1 MLEESDL
8 DLLTQELR
16 PTQHKWESIGYELVE
31 LPHYFY
37 TDDIRRQYSDV
48 GDRLREM
55 LSTQLHVTITWRNMV
70 DALRSP
76 SVAESQ
82 LADQLEAKYCP
93 SEFTNNNL
101 LLSLKWSGERNRISW
116 AYCPKRKPIRL
127 LDHYLL
133 LAIPLQH

>member
-16 PTQHKWESIGYELVE
+16 PAQHKWESIGEELR
-31 LPHYFY
+31 YIY
-37 TDDIRRQYSDV
+37 SADDIRRQYSDD

-55 LSTQLHVTITWRNMV
+55 LSTQLQYPYTTWRNIV

-76 SVAESQ
+76 GVAESQ

-93 SEFTNNNL
+93 SEFTNNNIL
-101 LLSLKWSGERNRISW
+101 LYFSEYN
-116 AYCPKRKPIRL
+116 AVQ
-127 LDHYLL
+127 HYT
-133 LAIPLQH
+133 

>member
-16 PTQHKWESIGYELVE
+16 PAQHKWEDIGYEL
-31 LPHYFY
+31 PYFH
-37 TDDIRRQYSDV
+37 TADDIRHQYSDD

-55 LSTQLHVTITWRNMV
+55 LRERLQNLDCTWRNIV

-76 SVAESQ
+76 GVRESQ

-93 SEFTNNNL
+93 SEFTNNNVL
-101 LLSLKWSGERNRISW
+101 LYFSEYN
-116 AYCPKRKPIRL
+116 AVQ
-127 LDHYLL
+127 HYT
-133 LAIPLQH
+133 

>member
-16 PTQHKWESIGYELVE
+16 PAQHKWESIGHE
-31 LPHYFY
+31 LPYY
-37 TDDIRRQYSDV
+37 SYSADYIRLRYSDD

-55 LSTQLHVTITWRNMV
+55 LSTRLQHSTTWRNIV

-76 SVAESQ
+76 GVAESQ

-93 SEFTNNNL
+93 SEFTNNNIL
-101 LLSLKWSGERNRISW
+101 LYFSEYN
-116 AYCPKRKPIRL
+116 AVQ
-127 LDHYLL
+127 HYT
-133 LAIPLQH
+133 